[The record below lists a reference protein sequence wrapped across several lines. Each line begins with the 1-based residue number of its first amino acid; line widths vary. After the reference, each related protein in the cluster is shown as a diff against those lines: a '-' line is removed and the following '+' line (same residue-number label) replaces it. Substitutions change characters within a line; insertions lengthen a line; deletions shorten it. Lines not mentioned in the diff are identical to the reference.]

1 MAGRPGCGNT
11 QTAEVSATPRRGNPQ
26 PGGASENLLPGRT
39 ANLLTPGHR
48 TSPWVRATLGSPRPP
63 HPRWPPSPLPESE
76 SVACASACAARSAGG
91 GGRREQIRGKR
102 RPAPRRSRVELVHPF
117 SASSVTA
124 SWSGFAPPW
133 VRPLPVA
140 QSTAERVGG
149 GYPRRL
155 PPARRRSGLAAARRD
170 IGFLF
175 LPRSLFLPAS
185 RPA

>member
-91 GGRREQIRGKR
+91 GGRREQIGGKR
-102 RPAPRRSRVELVHPF
+102 RAAPRRSRVELVHPF

-124 SWSGFAPPW
+124 SWSGFAPPGPSALGPATSGCSEHSGTG
-133 VRPLPVA
+133 RGRISPTP
-140 QSTAERVGG
+140 SSCAEA
-149 GYPRRL
+149 L
-155 PPARRRSGLAAARRD
+155 RSGGCAA
-170 IGFLF
+170 
-175 LPRSLFLPAS
+175 
-185 RPA
+185 